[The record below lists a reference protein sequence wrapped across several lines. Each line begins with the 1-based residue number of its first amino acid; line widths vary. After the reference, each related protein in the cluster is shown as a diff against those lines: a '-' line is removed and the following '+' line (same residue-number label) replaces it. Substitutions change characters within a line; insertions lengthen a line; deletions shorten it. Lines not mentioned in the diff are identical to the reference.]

1 MSAAGFV
8 PFIFVFLF
16 GVLMAS
22 IAQIVLKTEA
32 GKKHKSFFAEYLNPR
47 VVIGY
52 GIMVGSTL
60 MTLIAFRG
68 GVPMNWAPILESMGY
83 VFVTILGVVLLKE
96 KVTPGKWGALAIILA
111 GVVMFALG

>member
-1 MSAAGFV
+1 MQAAGFI
-8 PFIFVFLF
+8 PYIFVFLF

-22 IAQIVLKTEA
+22 VAQIVLKKEA
-32 GKKHKSFFAEYLNPR
+32 GKEHKNFFAEYLNPR
-47 VVIGY
+47 VIIGY

-60 MTLIAFRG
+60 MTLISFRG

-96 KVTPGKWGALAIILA
+96 RVTPGKWGALAVILA